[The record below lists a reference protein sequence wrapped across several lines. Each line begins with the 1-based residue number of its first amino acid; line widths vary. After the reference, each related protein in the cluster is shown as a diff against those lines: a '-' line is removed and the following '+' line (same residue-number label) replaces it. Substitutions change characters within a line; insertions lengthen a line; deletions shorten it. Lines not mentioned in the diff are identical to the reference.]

1 MSAQTATVGIINYGA
16 GNIKSIVN
24 SFNYIGCKVVVVSDV
39 LSLRSASHLIL
50 PGVGAFG
57 HCADKLQASGLLDG
71 IAESVFINGVPT
83 LGICV
88 GMQLLADSSNELG
101 MNNGLGWLG
110 GEVRKIVSSGT
121 GVRIPHVGWN
131 NVVFRSNF
139 GEFKTG
145 DTVDFYFDHSYA
157 LTRPKYGEILATCQ
171 HGVEFSAVVRR
182 DNIVAS
188 QFHPEK
194 SQNAGL
200 RFLRGFL
207 EM

>member
-1 MSAQTATVGIINYGA
+1 MSVKIATVGIINYGA
-16 GNIKSIVN
+16 GNIKSILN
-24 SFNYIGCKVVVVSDV
+24 SFEYIGAKTVVISDIFA
-39 LSLRSASHLIL
+39 LRTASHLIL

-57 HCADKLQASGLLDG
+57 YCASKLQASGLLDG
-71 IAESVFINGVPT
+71 FAEFVLINKVPT

-101 MNNGLGWLG
+101 RHNGLGWLG
-110 GEVRKIVSSGT
+110 GEVRKVVSSGT
-121 GVRIPHVGWN
+121 DVRVPHVGWN
-131 NVVFRSNF
+131 DVVFRGDF
-139 GEFKTG
+139 GEFRTG
-145 DTVDFYFDHSYA
+145 DSADFYFDHSYV
-157 LTRPKYGEILATCQ
+157 LNRPKNGEILAVCQ
-171 HGVEFSAVVRR
+171 HGVEFCAAVRR

-200 RFLRGFL
+200 QFLRGFL